1 MSDQTVV
8 AAPSAAEDVFNGQTP
23 SLAEYS
29 QYRQSGE
36 VPERFKP
43 AETADPAPAPE
54 TPEPSSEGDEPET
67 ASDSEPEQQQEKDK
81 DKGKP
86 KAKTA
91 EDRIAQ
97 LEATIEKIKRGAGL
111 TKTEAASSP
120 EQPKEQPK
128 APQTYADWK
137 QVFEPENWIAEY
149 AKAHPE
155 ASYERANAAM
165 FDHMIDVR
173 DQFKAIEQQRESQAK
188 ELNAKV
194 ADARSRYG
202 EKFDEVLV
210 PTLTTIL
217 QDQGIKPAVK
227 ELINDSDVVAD
238 VIYALGND
246 PKQLEEFRAMSTT
259 KQLRYIA
266 ILENGIIEG
275 LGKQDAPRNDK
286 GQFAS
291 KEPPAKPKTQAPKPP
306 SPVSGVA
313 TGAFDVSDDNLPTD
327 VWHAK
332 RNAQI
337 AARKG

>member
-1 MSDQTVV
+1 MPDQPV
-8 AAPSAAEDVFNGQTP
+8 AADSTPAEAADVFNGLNPT
-23 SLAEYS
+23 LAEFQ

-43 AETADPAPAPE
+43 AETVAEAAPAPE

-67 ASDSEPEQQQEKDK
+67 ASDSEPEQQQEK
-81 DKGKP
+81 GKP
-86 KAKTA
+86 KRQTA
-91 EDRIAQ
+91 EERIAQ
-97 LEATIEKIKRGAGL
+97 LEATIEKIRRGAGL
-111 TKTEAASSP
+111 KTEADSSP
-120 EQPKEQPK
+120 APVKEQPK

-149 AKAHPE
+149 AKAHPD

-173 DQFKAIEQQRESQAK
+173 DQFKAIEQQRETQTK
-188 ELNAKV
+188 ELKAKV

-202 EKFDEVLV
+202 DKFDEVLV

-266 ILENGIIEG
+266 TLENGIIEG
-275 LGKQDAPRNDK
+275 LDAGKQDAPRNDK

-313 TGAFDVSDDNLPTD
+313 TGAFDVSDESLSADD
-327 VWHAK
+327 WMRK
-332 RNAQI
+332 RNAQL
-337 AARKG
+337 AAKKR